1 MEEARMT
8 SEGHHAGQPPADATS
23 GGPAEPFGD
32 EGFPPDSEDR
42 GRAPASGF
50 PTSYAPPPHATPN
63 GGSPFVVP
71 TVFGQPGSPQPE
83 SAGSPPNRYGVPAA
97 QPGQAPPADLADRTT
112 PPPFPPP
119 TAGSARVPGIGENAP
134 LPQRT
139 SGLPQ
144 RTPSSGSSTG
154 SSGAAAPPPSAW
166 APAPAASA
174 TPADDPFGRPAEP
187 HPYRADESDSG
198 GFTGFAPGS
207 PTRGRAGLDD
217 ADQPSSR
224 YDRPATLGSFDQRSS
239 DQRGFDERGTSADR
253 PGSGSPFD
261 RPASGA
267 PYERA
272 NSGSPF
278 EQPGSGSPFGRSTA
292 GSPLDQPGSSFD
304 QPGSSFDQ
312 PGASFDQRGSSFDQP
327 RSAFD
332 QPGSAFDQPGSP
344 FTQSGSAFDQP
355 GSAFNQSGSASEQS
369 GAASGGL
376 ERSAPL
382 GRPGSLPERPV
393 SGDSGNGRPPG
404 LSAFGDQRVRVP
416 GATLTGLPDAPPPGH
431 GGLPEAPTSGRG
443 GLPETPISG
452 RGGALPTRL
461 PSGGQDGSDG
471 GRAALPRRGQSAAA
485 DEPVFGSPRGDESAS
500 PFGAAPGSSFGGTPG
515 SSSQG
520 FPAHGADRDFPA
532 QGFPAQAFPAEGF
545 PGQGFSDRDR
555 ADQGFAAS
563 ASVPPAPGQSPYG
576 DEPSGDQPFRRPPT
590 DVPDDQQQ
598 YARPPAGGSVFGRTA
613 DDSYGPA
620 DGESVFGRSTPGESP
635 FGRSADEPFARP
647 GNEAPSPFAPPPAGG
662 SSFNGSAEPNGWPT
676 SPTHDGP
683 AAGRPDSSPFGGF
696 EPGPATPD
704 GDGFGGPRGNP
715 DSRGNV
721 PGASLFGGFVPRGSA
736 GARSEEPSYGADS
749 RDLGTPGSGGPS
761 FGSNGSDSASPFGGP
776 GGADSGTAF
785 GSPGFDRPG
794 SGGPGFGGP
803 GSDGPGFGGPG
814 SDGPG
819 FGGPGSDGP
828 GFGGPGSSG
837 PDDGPGGASGGFAQ
851 RVPGASFAAAGP
863 SANADPRN
871 GAVPQP
877 RDPADR
883 PAVGS
888 ARAVSASASV
898 PTNSRVAPS
907 DAEEVPPPSAA
918 PQARVYGRP
927 AQPSDDDAERPEPP
941 ETAYPS
947 SGGPASPPP
956 PGRVAGRATASAR
969 VAPPGSDP
977 VASSPPFSELTADV
991 AGRGKPGGVQPGAP
1005 LPTDRYAENTSDI
1018 SHRGPGL
1025 DQPYVP
1031 APALPPMYARPPLE
1045 NGFPPAPDT
1054 DQDRPRMGGLFPGPA
1069 TRGTVTP
1076 PTPDQTSSWPGVEA
1090 QGPAD
1095 DTEMARF
1102 DQFRPDA
1109 EAPPAKPET
1118 PHVRMLPV
1126 LISVIV
1132 GAALLVGL
1140 AFGIVWLISRGSDS
1154 NAGISVA
1161 AGDCVKRSGD
1171 EAVKAVCG
1179 DAGAFQVVSIAD
1191 TKEQCADPGQPYV
1204 LNPTTNGKTQVL
1216 CLKPTS

>member
-32 EGFPPDSEDR
+32 DGFPPDSENQ

-71 TVFGQPGSPQPE
+71 TVFGQPGSPPPGSPPPSQQPE
-83 SAGSPPNRYGVPAA
+83 SAGPLPTRHGVPIA

-119 TAGSARVPGIGENAP
+119 TAGSARVPGIGESAP

-144 RTPSSGSSTG
+144 RTPPA
-154 SSGAAAPPPSAW
+154 GAPPGPPPSAW
-166 APAPAASA
+166 APPPANDA
-174 TPADDPFGRPAEP
+174 FGRPAEP
-187 HPYRADESDSG
+187 HPYQADESDSG

-207 PTRGRAGLDD
+207 PTRGRAGLED
-217 ADQPSSR
+217 ADQPGSP
-224 YDRPATLGSFDQRSS
+224 YDRPATLGS
-239 DQRGFDERGTSADR
+239 
-253 PGSGSPFD
+253 
-261 RPASGA
+261 
-267 PYERA
+267 YER
-272 NSGSPF
+272 P
-278 EQPGSGSPFGRSTA
+278 ESGSPFGRSTA
-292 GSPLDQPGSSFD
+292 GSPLDQPRSGFD
-304 QPGSSFDQ
+304 QPGSS
-312 PGASFDQRGSSFDQP
+312 P
-327 RSAFD
+327 
-332 QPGSAFDQPGSP
+332 
-344 FTQSGSAFDQP
+344 
-355 GSAFNQSGSASEQS
+355 EQS
-369 GAASGGL
+369 DG
-376 ERSAPL
+376 APL

-416 GATLTGLPDAPPPGH
+416 GATLTGLPDAPPPAQ
-431 GGLPEAPTSGRG
+431 GGG
-443 GLPETPISG
+443 
-452 RGGALPTRL
+452 LPTRL
-461 PSGGQDGSDG
+461 PNGGQDGSST
-471 GRAALPRRGQSAAA
+471 ALPRRGQSGPA
-485 DEPVFGSPRGDESAS
+485 DEPVFGA
-500 PFGAAPGSSFGGTPG
+500 TPG

-520 FPAHGADRDFPA
+520 FPPQTFPA
-532 QGFPAQAFPAEGF
+532 
-545 PGQGFSDRDR
+545 PGYT
-555 ADQGFAAS
+555 AS
-563 ASVPPAPGQSPYG
+563 ASVPSSPGKSPYG
-576 DEPSGDQPFRRPPT
+576 DESPSDQPFRRPAS
-590 DVPDDQQQ
+590 DVPADEQQ
-598 YARPPAGGSVFGRTA
+598 YARPPAGGSVFGRPA
-613 DDSYGPA
+613 DDSSYGPA
-620 DGESVFGRSTPGESP
+620 GGESVFGRSAPGESPFGRSAEEPFGRPADEPFGRPAQEPFGRPADEP
-635 FGRSADEPFARP
+635 FGRSADEPFART
-647 GNEAPSPFAPPPAGG
+647 GNEAASPFAAPPAGG
-662 SSFNGSAEPNGWPT
+662 SPFDGSASPNSWPT
-676 SPTHDGP
+676 APAHDGS
-683 AAGRPDSSPFGGF
+683 AAGRPDTSPFGGF
-696 EPGPATPD
+696 EPSPGRPD
-704 GDGFGGPRGNP
+704 GDGFGGPRANP
-715 DSRGNV
+715 DAQGTV
-721 PGASLFGGFVPRGSA
+721 PGAALFGGFVPRGSA
-736 GARSEEPSYGADS
+736 GPRSSDAPSHGADS
-749 RDLGTPGSGGPS
+749 RDLGTPS
-761 FGSNGSDSASPFGGP
+761 
-776 GGADSGTAF
+776 
-785 GSPGFDRPG
+785 
-794 SGGPGFGGP
+794 SGGPGFGSDRP
-803 GSDGPGFGGPG
+803 GSGAPGFGSDRPGSGAPGFGADQSGSGAPDFGSDRPGAPDFGSDRPGAPDFGSDRPGAAGFGSDRPASGAPGFGGG
-814 SDGPG
+814 N
-819 FGGPGSDGP
+819 
-828 GFGGPGSSG
+828 GPGSSG
-837 PDDGPGGASGGFAQ
+837 PGFGGGEDNGFAQ
-851 RVPGASFAAAGP
+851 RVPGASFAPAGP
-863 SANADPRN
+863 PPGAEPRN
-871 GAVPQP
+871 GVVPQP

-898 PTNSRVAPS
+898 PTTSRVAPS

-927 AQPSDDDAERPEPP
+927 AQPSGDDDAERPEPA

-947 SGGPASPPP
+947 SGGPPIPP

-977 VASSPPFSELTADV
+977 VAPPQSFSELTSDV
-991 AGRGKPGGVQPGAP
+991 AGRGQQPGVQPGAP
-1005 LPTDRYAENTSDI
+1005 VPPDRYGENTSDI
-1018 SHRGPGL
+1018 SHRGPGT

-1045 NGFPPAPDT
+1045 NGFPPAPDA
-1054 DQDRPRMGGLFPGPA
+1054 DQDQNRPRMGGLFPGPA
-1069 TRGTVTP
+1069 TRATVAP
-1076 PTPDQTSSWPGVEA
+1076 PSPDQTSSWPGVET

-1171 EAVKAVCG
+1171 EAIKAVCG

-1204 LNPTTNGKTQVL
+1204 LNPTANGKTQVL